1 MSIAEKIQ
9 AKSTEM
15 TRSERQLAECLL
27 DDYPISGLGSI
38 TELAEKAA
46 VSTPTV
52 LRMVRKLGFGG
63 YPDFQSSLREE
74 LGEVISNPIA
84 KHKAWQSDLPDQH
97 VISRYSRAAFD
108 NQRATLEHLDPVQ
121 FDGLCQLIAD
131 PKRRVFIA
139 GGRITGPLAQYMFLH
154 LQMIRPDVRLL
165 PGNSAWAHDLL
176 DIRADDLVIMFDV
189 RRYQNDSLQMAQMAA
204 ERGAVLALLTDQW
217 RSPIHRFARYTF
229 GARISVPSAWDSN
242 LALMLLVEC
251 TIAAVQ
257 EMMWDTV
264 KERTDALEQAFDQT
278 KLFRKFT

>member
-9 AKSTEM
+9 GKTGEM
-15 TRSERQLAECLL
+15 TRSELQLAETILN
-27 DDYPISGLGSI
+27 DYPISGLGSI
-38 TELAEKAA
+38 TEIAEKAG

-63 YPDFQSSLREE
+63 YTDFQSSLRAE

-84 KHKAWQSDLPDQH
+84 KHTAWKSDLPDQH
-97 VISRYSRAAFD
+97 IISRYSRAASD
-108 NQRATLEHLDPVQ
+108 NHRATMEHLDLAQ
-121 FDGLCQLIAD
+121 FDALCQLIAD
-131 PKRRVFIA
+131 RERRVFIA
-139 GGRITGPLAQYMFLH
+139 GGRITGALAQYMYLH

-176 DIRADDLVIMFDV
+176 DIRTDDLLIVFDV
-189 RRYQNDSLQMAQMAA
+189 RRYQNDSLLMAQMAA
-204 ERGAVLALLTDQW
+204 DRGAVLALFTDQW
-217 RSPIHRFARYTF
+217 RSPIHRLARLTF
-229 GARISVPSAWDSN
+229 GARIAVPSAWDTN

-257 EMMWDTV
+257 EMLWDSV
-264 KERTDALEQAFDQT
+264 KERTDALETAFDQT